1 MRKLLLAKQRSS
13 WACKEFLL
21 LIFISQ
27 GWQRVASFNVFSQK
41 RFANVPGAHTL
52 HKNVGQV
59 KLESFCISHPWQFD
73 THTQT
78 WTPLWRL
85 ATSWLSWLRWDSK
98 KFWTCE
104 ESFHPSANLTNIF
117 ISMLIIQSIGQ
128 RPRELWACPHDWLLR
143 QCRLSWVVVWL
154 LTGWVGWLGGW
165 SQPLREENKP
175 GTTHW
180 SCLSWCR
187 AALLNDRPVV
197 SAPD

>member
-27 GWQRVASFNVFSQK
+27 GWQRVTRNFNVFNQK
-41 RFANVPGAHTL
+41 RFANVQGAHTL

-59 KLESFCISHPWQFD
+59 KLESFCISQPRQFHVC
-73 THTQT
+73 THFFFQT

-98 KFWTCE
+98 KFWTCNE
-104 ESFHPSANLTNIF
+104 TFHPSAKLTNIF
-117 ISMLIIQSIGQ
+117 ISTLIIQSIGQ

-143 QCRLSWVVVWL
+143 QRRLSGCMV
-154 LTGWVGWLGGW
+154 VGWLGGW
-165 SQPLREENKP
+165 VGGLNLWERKTNRARLTEAAWVDVVLR
-175 GTTHW
+175 
-180 SCLSWCR
+180 C
-187 AALLNDRPVV
+187 
-197 SAPD
+197 